1 MSERRLLL
9 GSSLGLFIVVLAAYI
24 ETMAGS
30 TSFWDCGEFIATSY
44 TLGIPHPPGTPL
56 YVVLGRV
63 FTLLP
68 LPLSV
73 AQKVN
78 FMSALFGALGI
89 VVLYLLIV
97 DLLRSLRGAAR
108 DWVDRLVI
116 YGAALVGALFTAW
129 SNTYWMNAIEAEVYS
144 ISTFVMGVT
153 MLLARR
159 WSRNP
164 TAPSSVR
171 SLYLI
176 IYLLALCTGFHLG
189 TVLVYPAIALYV
201 LLFRR
206 RSVGDADFVIFSFGF
221 FLFLLAIMMQF
232 KGVLAILGWALFA
245 GLLLWRA
252 ASGYRFAPV
261 ASGLFLLGV
270 TIQLAMMIM
279 SSHDPAIDEADPE
292 TWANFIAV
300 LRREQYPPSSM
311 FARKASWG
319 FQIVDHFWRYFSE
332 QYELVRDGGRRLA
345 LFPIALGVIGI
356 GALARR
362 DRKSWV
368 LFFGTW
374 LICSAGMIVFLNFS
388 ASEPRERDYFYSP
401 AFYFFGLFIAV
412 GAVSLLDWFF
422 DAADL
427 RRLRARLG
435 YVVGIAVL
443 LSMTFMLYH
452 RYHFEHDRTRE
463 RVPWGYGYNLLVGLE
478 PNALIFTNGD
488 NDTFPLWYQQEVEN
502 FRQDVRV
509 LNLSLLNTSWYL
521 FQLRDNE
528 PKVALNWSDAQ
539 INDLR
544 GEILGDGRVL
554 QPRDLAMRQL
564 VRDNYGKRP
573 IYFAVT
579 IPREYLTDWKS
590 FMLLEGLVHRLSR
603 ERGSELRDYA
613 KIEHNVTNVY
623 QYDGILNADGKH
635 DTSVYRDP
643 NQNNLVTNY
652 AGAFVHLGTHEEELA
667 AAASDEAARAAHWAR
682 AEGFYLKAREFT
694 PDFDALL
701 ASLGALYQRMGRAEE
716 SVRLFEDLR
725 RRDPND
731 DRWLYYLATSQVA
744 AGRFNEAVMALQQMV
759 ARNPDDDYVH
769 QVLVQ
774 ALHELGRT
782 EEAQQVVSSWEQRH
796 PGDRSM
802 TDFFTAVRA
811 GITGSILAPESTGAG
826 DTLPAAVTPAP

>member
-1 MSERRLLL
+1 MSERRVLL
-9 GSSLGLFIVVLAAYI
+9 GSSLGLFIVVLAVYI

-30 TSFWDCGEFIATSY
+30 TSFWDCGEFIATAF

-63 FTLLP
+63 FTMLP
-68 LPLSV
+68 VPLSV

-89 VVLYLLIV
+89 VVLYWLTV
-97 DLLRSLRGAAR
+97 DLLRSMRGAAR
-108 DWVDRLVI
+108 DWIDRLVI
-116 YGAALVGALFTAW
+116 YGCALVGALFTAW
-129 SNTYWMNAIEAEVYS
+129 SNTYWLNAIEAEVYS

-164 TAPSSVR
+164 EAPASVQ

-201 LLFRR
+201 LLFRQ
-206 RSVGDADFVIFSFGF
+206 RSVRDADFIIFSFGF
-221 FLFLLAIMMQF
+221 FLFLLAIMMHF
-232 KGVLAILGWALFA
+232 KGIPAFLCLLLFL
-245 GLLLWRA
+245 GLLAWRGSA
-252 ASGYRFAPV
+252 GHRFAPI

-292 TWANFIAV
+292 NWSNFIAV

-311 FARKASWG
+311 FVRKASWH

-332 QYELVRDGGRRLA
+332 QYELVREGGRRLA
-345 LFPIALGVIGI
+345 LFPIALGAVGI
-356 GALARR
+356 GALAKR

-374 LICSAGMIVFLNFS
+374 LICSAGMILFLNFS
-388 ASEPRERDYFYSP
+388 DSEPRERDYFYSP

-412 GAVSLLDWFF
+412 GAASLLDWFF
-422 DAADL
+422 GAAEA
-427 RRLRARLG
+427 RRFRARLG
-435 YVVGIAVL
+435 YVVGVAVL
-443 LSMTFMLYH
+443 LLMTCMLHH

-488 NDTFPLWYQQEVEN
+488 NDTFPLWYQQEVER
-502 FRQDVRV
+502 FRKDVRV

-528 PKVALNWSDAQ
+528 PKVALTWTDAQ
-539 INDLR
+539 ISDLR
-544 GEILGDGRVL
+544 GEMTSDGRVL
-554 QPRDLAMRQL
+554 QPRDLAVRQL

-579 IPREYLTDWKS
+579 IPREYLSDWKQ
-590 FMLLEGLVHRLSR
+590 FMVLEGLVHRLAR
-603 ERGSELRDYA
+603 ERGAEQRDYA
-613 KIEHNVTNVY
+613 KIEHNVTQVY
-623 QYDGILNADGKH
+623 KYDGILNAAGKH
-635 DTSVYRDP
+635 DTSIYRDP
-643 NQNNLVTNY
+643 NQSNLVTNY
-652 AGAFVHLGTHEEELA
+652 AGAYVHLGTHEEELA
-667 AAASDEAARAAHWAR
+667 EKAPDSATRAKHWAR
-682 AEGFYLKAREFT
+682 AENFYLQAREFT
-694 PDFDALL
+694 PEFDALM
-701 ASLGALYQRMGRAEE
+701 AAMGALYQKMGRADE

-725 RRDPND
+725 RRAPDD
-731 DRWLYYLATSQVA
+731 DRWLYYLATAQVA
-744 AGRFNEAVMALQQMV
+744 AGQFNEAVMALQQMT
-759 ARNPDDDYVH
+759 ARNPDDEYVH
-769 QVLVQ
+769 QILVQ
-774 ALHELGRT
+774 ALHELGRAQ
-782 EEAQQVVSSWEQRH
+782 EAQQVVTAWEQRH
-796 PGDRSM
+796 PGNRAM
-802 TDFFTAVRA
+802 TDFYTAVRA
-811 GITGSILAPESTGAG
+811 GITGSILAPESTGVG
-826 DTLPAAVTPAP
+826 DTMPAAMREP